1 MTPKLQ
7 LSVVDQSPMREGSDA
22 GTALRETIRLAAAAE
37 RLGYRRYWVAEHHN
51 LPNFAGTAPEVL
63 IGQIAAHTS
72 RIRVGSG
79 GVMLPHYSAFKV
91 AETFR
96 MLHALYPDRIDLGI
110 GRAPGSDQ
118 LTAAALAYPSM
129 PKDIRHFPQQ
139 VRDVINYMH
148 DAQPDDHPFRAVA
161 AAPDAAS
168 RDTDSASAGSRDTG
182 NAGAGSRDA
191 GTGSD
196 SSAGAGSDTASN
208 RSAGSDAGASAAPQ
222 VWLLGSRYESA
233 FMAAQMGLP
242 FAYAHFFGLSA
253 DDGPRIVE
261 SYRQNF
267 APSEYLSEPLVNI
280 GVQVL
285 CADTEDDARRI
296 AASRNLGRLRSVTG
310 RARGIP
316 SPETAAA
323 YKYLA
328 NEWQFIQQYQR
339 NCVDGAPEQ
348 VKAGL
353 EKVAHD
359 YATPDL
365 SIVTICYHY
374 ADRQRSYELVAQACG
389 LQPAP
394 PTETPPP
401 PPTHAPPPQPS
412 I

>member
-1 MTPKLQ
+1 MSRKLQ
-7 LSVVDQSPMREGSDA
+7 LSVVDQSPMREASDA
-22 GTALRETIRLAAAAE
+22 GTALRESIRLAAAAE
-37 RLGYRRYWVAEHHN
+37 RLGYQRYWVAEHHN

-63 IGQIAAHTS
+63 IGQIAAQTS

-118 LTAAALAYPSM
+118 MTAAALAYPSM

-139 VRDVINYMH
+139 VRDVLNYIN
-148 DAQPDDHPFRAVA
+148 DTQPDDHPFREVA
-161 AAPDAAS
+161 AAPDADAAAAS
-168 RDTDSASAGSRDTG
+168 GGS
-182 NAGAGSRDA
+182 
-191 GTGSD
+191 
-196 SSAGAGSDTASN
+196 
-208 RSAGSDAGASAAPQ
+208 APQ

-285 CADTEDDARRI
+285 CAETEAEARRI

-310 RARGIP
+310 RAKGIP
-316 SPETAAA
+316 SPETAAG

-348 VKAGL
+348 VRAGL
-353 EKVAHD
+353 EKVASD
-359 YATPDL
+359 YGTADL
-365 SIVTICYHY
+365 SVVTICYHY
-374 ADRQRSYELVAQACG
+374 ADRVRSYELVAEVCG
-389 LQPAP
+389 LE
-394 PTETPPP
+394 PTPGTAGASEPG
-401 PPTHAPPPQPS
+401 AG
-412 I
+412 